1 MLRPVSTRACLLLA
15 VTLLSLAAPVL
26 AAESPA
32 IETIVLVRHG
42 EKPDAGLGQ
51 LSCQG
56 LNRAL
61 ALPNIIMAM
70 FGKPDF
76 IFAPDPA
83 HSKPDHLKSY
93 DYVRP
98 LATIEPTAIRVA
110 LPVNTQFG
118 QEDDKGLVAA
128 LERHDYRNALVL
140 VAWEHRQ
147 IVNIAQALLAHNGAD
162 PKIQVRSWP
171 GDDFDSIYVIRISR
185 TSEGAH
191 ATFEQ
196 KQEHLDGQS
205 KQCPGEE

>member
-1 MLRPVSTRACLLLA
+1 LLA
-15 VTLLSLAAPVL
+15 ILLAPAMPIP
-26 AAESPA
+26 AAENPT

-61 ALPNIIMAM
+61 ALPNIIQAM
-70 FGKPDF
+70 FGKPDYV
-76 IFAPDPA
+76 FAPDPA
-83 HSKPDHLKSY
+83 HAKPDHWKSY

-98 LATIEPTAIRVA
+98 LATIEPTAIRFA

-128 LERHDYRNALVL
+128 LEGRDYRNALVL
-140 VAWEHRQ
+140 VAWEHRK
-147 IVNIAQALLAHNGAD
+147 IEDIARALLADNGAD
-162 PKIQVRSWP
+162 SKVHVPSWAYE
-171 GDDFDSIYVIRISR
+171 DFDSIYVIRISR
-185 TSEGAH
+185 TSDGAH

-205 KQCPGEE
+205 KRCPGEQ

>member
-1 MLRPVSTRACLLLA
+1 MLRSVSTRACFLLA
-15 VTLLSLAAPVL
+15 AMVFAPATQVL
-26 AAESPA
+26 AAESPNV
-32 IETIVLVRHG
+32 ETIVLVRHG

-61 ALPNIIMAM
+61 ALPNVIQTL

-98 LATIEPTAIRVA
+98 LATIEPTAIRFA

-128 LERHDYRNALVL
+128 LERRDYRNALVL
-140 VAWEHRQ
+140 VAWEHRK
-147 IVNIAQALLAHNGAD
+147 IEDIAQALLAHNGAD
-162 PKIQVRSWP
+162 PKVRVPSWSY
-171 GDDFDSIYVIRISR
+171 DDFDSIYVIRISR

-196 KQEHLDGQS
+196 QHEHLDGQS
-205 KQCPGEE
+205 KQCPGEK

>member
-1 MLRPVSTRACLLLA
+1 MMRFVSTRACLLLA
-15 VTLLSLAAPVL
+15 AMLLCPATQVL
-26 AAESPA
+26 AAENPS

-51 LSCQG
+51 LACQG

-61 ALPNIIMAM
+61 ALPNVIMAL

-98 LATIEPTAIRVA
+98 LATIEPTAIRFA

-118 QEDDKGLVAA
+118 WEDVKGLVAA
-128 LERHDYRNALVL
+128 LEGRDYRNALVL
-140 VAWEHRQ
+140 VAWEHRK
-147 IVNIAQALLAHNGAD
+147 IDDIAQALLADNGAD
-162 PKIQVRSWP
+162 PKAHVPSWP
-171 GDDFDSIYVIRISR
+171 YDDFDGIYVIRISR

-205 KQCPGEE
+205 TQCPGEK

>member
-1 MLRPVSTRACLLLA
+1 MLCPST
-15 VTLLSLAAPVL
+15 AAVL

-32 IETIVLVRHG
+32 VETIVLVRHG
-42 EKPDAGLGQ
+42 EKPDDGLGQ

-61 ALPNIIMAM
+61 ALPNVIRAM

-83 HSKPDHLKSY
+83 HSKPDHWKAY

-98 LATIEPTAIRVA
+98 LATIEPTAIRFA

-128 LERHDYRNALVL
+128 LERRDYHNALVL
-140 VAWEHRQ
+140 VAWEHRK
-147 IVNIAQALLAHNGAD
+147 IDDIARALLADNGAD
-162 PKIQVRSWP
+162 PRVHVPSWP
-171 GDDFDSIYVIRISR
+171 YDDFDGIYVIRISR
-185 TSEGAH
+185 TSEGTH

-196 KQEHLDGQS
+196 KQEHLDGQP
-205 KQCPGEE
+205 KQCPGDK

>member
-1 MLRPVSTRACLLLA
+1 MLRSVSTRGCLLLA
-15 VTLLSLAAPVL
+15 AMLCSTPVL
-26 AAESPA
+26 AAENPA
-32 IETIVLVRHG
+32 VQTIVLVRHG

-61 ALPNIIMAM
+61 ALPNVIQAM
-70 FGKPDF
+70 FGKPDY

-83 HSKPDHLKSY
+83 HSKPDHWKSY

-98 LATIEPTAIRVA
+98 LATIEPTAIRFA

-128 LERHDYRNALVL
+128 LESRDYRNAIVL
-140 VAWEHRQ
+140 VAWEHRK
-147 IVNIAQALLAHNGAD
+147 IEDIAQALLAHNGAD
-162 PKIQVRSWP
+162 PKIRVPSWAYE
-171 GDDFDSIYVIRISR
+171 DFDRIYVIRITR
-185 TSEGAH
+185 TSDGAH

-205 KQCPGEE
+205 KQCPGDK